1 MPAEIIEAA
10 PKYQG
15 WSTLLVARI
24 RLPDGRVVVREIE
37 HHGRAAC
44 VLAFD
49 PDRRTA
55 LLVRQVRAPPVY
67 AAQQAHLLEAIAG
80 LIEEGEAP
88 EACARREAME
98 EAGLRLSAIEH
109 VTTAWTM
116 PGISTER
123 MDLFLGAYS
132 QADRVGS
139 GGGTGDEGIEVVEIP
154 LAELAAMTDAGT
166 LADMKTL
173 LLLQTLRLRRPD
185 LFAPTPV

>member
-1 MPAEIIEAA
+1 MPAELIEAA

-24 RLPDGRVVVREIE
+24 RLPDGRIVVREIE

-49 PDRRTA
+49 PHRKTA
-55 LLVRQVRAPPVY
+55 LFVRQVRAPTIY
-67 AAQQAHLLEAIAG
+67 AAQPSHLLEAVAG
-80 LIEEGEAP
+80 QIEDGEAP

-98 EAGLRLSAIEH
+98 EAGLRLSTIEH

-123 MDLFLGAYS
+123 MDLFLGQYS
-132 QADRVGS
+132 QADRVGP
-139 GGGTGDEGIEVVEIP
+139 GGGTGDEGIEVVEVS
-154 LAELAAMTDAGT
+154 LAETAAMSDAGALT
-166 LADMKTL
+166 DMKTL
-173 LLLQTLRLRRPD
+173 VLVQTLRLRRPD
-185 LFAPTPV
+185 LFALTSV

>member
-1 MPAEIIEAA
+1 MPAELIEAV

-24 RLPDGRVVVREIE
+24 RLPDGRVAVREIE
-37 HHGRAAC
+37 DHGRAAC

-49 PDRRTA
+49 ANRRTA
-55 LLVRQVRAPPVY
+55 LLVRQVRAPMIY
-67 AAQQAHLLEAIAG
+67 AEQPSLLLEAVAG
-80 LIEEGEAP
+80 QIEDGEAP

-123 MDLFLGAYS
+123 MDLFLGEYS
-132 QADRVGS
+132 QADRVGP
-139 GGGTGDEGIEVVEIP
+139 GGGTGDEGIEAVELP
-154 LAELAAMTDAGT
+154 LTEIAAMSDAGALT
-166 LADMKTL
+166 DMKTL
-173 LLLQTLRLRRPD
+173 LLVQTLRLRRPD
-185 LFAPTPV
+185 LFALTPA

>member
-1 MPAEIIEAA
+1 MPAELIAA
-10 PKYQG
+10 VPKYQG

-49 PDRRTA
+49 PERRTA
-55 LLVRQVRAPPVY
+55 LLVRQVRAPTIY
-67 AAQQAHLLEAIAG
+67 AAQASLLLEAVAG
-80 LIEEGEAP
+80 LIEDGEAP

-123 MDLFLGAYS
+123 MDLFLGEYS
-132 QADRVGS
+132 QVDRVGS
-139 GGGTGDEGIEVVEIP
+139 GGGTGDEGIEVVELP
-154 LAELAAMTDAGT
+154 LTEIAAMSDAGT
-166 LADMKTL
+166 LTDMKTL
-173 LLLQTLRLRRPD
+173 VLVQTLRLRRPD
-185 LFAPTPV
+185 LFALTPV

>member
-1 MPAEIIEAA
+1 MPAELIEAV

-55 LLVRQVRAPPVY
+55 LLVRQVRAPTIY
-67 AAQQAHLLEAIAG
+67 AAQPSLLLEAVAG
-80 LIEEGEAP
+80 QIEDGEVP

-123 MDLFLGAYS
+123 MDLFLGEYS
-132 QADRVGS
+132 QADRFS
-139 GGGTGDEGIEVVEIP
+139 PGGGTDDEGIEVVELP
-154 LAELAAMTDAGT
+154 LTEIAAMSDAGT
-166 LADMKTL
+166 LTDMKTL
-173 LLLQTLRLRRPD
+173 LLVQTLRLRRPD
-185 LFAPTPV
+185 LFALTPV